1 MKLIL
6 THKEL
11 EEIYNFTSGLNNPGA
26 NKVFNSM
33 FTENH
38 APMLEQNIDM
48 GNKTLEL
55 NIDEKISLIFIDAFV
70 KNAPNISTLFGS
82 NKVSLLCNAKNIFT
96 KLSSDIRV
104 AVSIATNVWKN
115 R

>member
-6 THKEL
+6 TQNEL
-11 EEIYNFTSGLNNPGA
+11 NEIYNFTSGLNNPGA
-26 NKVFNSM
+26 NKIFNAM

-38 APMLEQNIDM
+38 AKMLDQNIDAQ
-48 GNKTLEL
+48 NRTLEL
-55 NIDEKISLIFIDAFV
+55 NINEKISMIFLDAFV
-70 KNAPNISTLFGS
+70 KNAPNISTIFSS